1 MTVQELIDQLQEF
14 EPHLPIFLAQ
24 QPSWPFEYS
33 IGRVVQVDLNDD
45 DEDDNVDYDTDQN
58 YAVYIGEGKQ
68 LRYLTMPAKLE
79 LGW

>member
-1 MTVQELIDQLQEF
+1 MTVQELIDQLQDF
-14 EPHLPIFLAQ
+14 DPDLPVFLAQ

-33 IGRVVQVDLNDD
+33 IGRIVEVDLNDD
-45 DEDDNVDYDTDQN
+45 DEDDNVDYDTDRN
-58 YAVYIGEGKQ
+58 LAVYIGEGKQ